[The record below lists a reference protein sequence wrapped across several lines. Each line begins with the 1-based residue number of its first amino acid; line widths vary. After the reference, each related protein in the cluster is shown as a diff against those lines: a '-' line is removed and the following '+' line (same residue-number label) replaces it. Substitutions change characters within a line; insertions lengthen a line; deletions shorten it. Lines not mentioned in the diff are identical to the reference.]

1 MNLYLVRMT
10 RSLIHEFFQ
19 SFSYDPATI
28 ADTEQT
34 PVYKYNKEAVN
45 KYYDKHTAQGKIH
58 FAIMLDDKIIGDIY
72 LKDLDPKLESCD
84 IGVHIVNDQ
93 YKGKGYGT
101 QAEKILL
108 SYIFNKHKM
117 KTVYAETLIKNERSA
132 HVLKK
137 VGFIE
142 VSRNDNMIRFACQK
156 CQWNDEETL
165 DKFIIT

>member
-1 MNLYLVRMT
+1 MSLYLVKMT
-10 RSLIHEFFQ
+10 RSLMHEFYK
-19 SFSYDPATI
+19 SFSYDPETI
-28 ADTEQT
+28 ADTKQT
-34 PVYKYNKEAVN
+34 PVYKYNKEVVN
-45 KYYDKHTAQGKIH
+45 KHYDKHTAQGKIH

-72 LKDLDPKLESCD
+72 LKHLDPELESCD

-108 SYIFNKHKM
+108 SYIFNKLKM

-142 VSRNDNMIRFACQK
+142 VSRNDNMIRFTCQK
-156 CQWNDEETL
+156 CQWNDEGNL